1 MEPIEIKGSG
11 RPSTILVGEPIENL
25 GRLLPAGRIVVITDG
40 NVRRLY
46 QDRFPTAAAVLSI
59 GSGEAAKTL
68 ETVKA
73 LYASLLG
80 LEVDRSTFVLG
91 IGGGIVCD
99 VAGFAASTFMRGL
112 RFGFVATTLLAQVD
126 ASVGGKNGVNLEGY
140 KNLVGTFNQPEFVL
154 CDLRLLQSLP
164 PAEAVNGLAEV
175 VKHAL
180 IADAALFAFLE
191 ANAAKALSL
200 DPAVIE
206 RLVRDSVL
214 IKSAVV
220 GRDERETGER
230 RKLNFG
236 HTFGHALE
244 KVSGLSHGEAV
255 SVGMV
260 LAAALSV
267 RRGRLD
273 ASALERMTGLLR
285 ALRLPCAAPADLGR
299 VMEALLKDK
308 KRRAERIHFVTLAE
322 IGRAVVEEI
331 PIAELQAAAAAFEG
345 ILQPTERRPNP

>member
-25 GRLLPAGRIVVITDG
+25 GRLLPAGRTVVITDG
-40 NVRRLY
+40 NVHRLY
-46 QDRFPTAAAVLSI
+46 QERFPEAAVLSI
-59 GSGEAAKTL
+59 GSGEGVKSL
-68 ETVKA
+68 ETVQELYRA
-73 LYASLLG
+73 LLE
-80 LEVDRSTFVLG
+80 LEVDRSTFILG

-99 VAGFAASTFMRGL
+99 VTGFVASTFMRGL

-180 IADAALFAFLE
+180 IADAALFTFLE
-191 ANAAKALSL
+191 ANAAGALAL
-200 DPAVIE
+200 EPAVIE

-244 KVSGLSHGEAV
+244 RVSGLSHGEAV
-255 SVGMV
+255 SVGMA
-260 LAAALSV
+260 LATELSV
-267 RRGRLD
+267 RRGRLG
-273 ASALERMTGLLR
+273 APERERIARLLR
-285 ALRLPCAAPADLGR
+285 ALKLPCAAPADPGR
-299 VMEALLKDK
+299 VMDAVLRDK
-308 KRRAERIHFVTLAE
+308 KRRAEVIHFVTLAE

-331 PIAELQAAAAAFEG
+331 PIAELKAAAAAFEG
-345 ILQPTERRPNP
+345 ILRPKQRQRTP